1 MSPGPIDFL
10 QIEAWSRLRQERI
23 KNWELSALRAMDQAR
38 LDYYHSELNKDK
50 DEDQIDGKRKS
61 KAVKSSRP
69 LSPELFDSLFGGL
82 KK

>member
-38 LDYYHSELNKDK
+38 LDYYHSKLDEDK
-50 DEDQIDGKRKS
+50 DPIDGKRES
-61 KAVKSSRP
+61 KPVKSSRP